1 MLWPFS
7 LSQVAGLRD
16 NEGECWSTLQNFGV
30 IHTEHLIILAFMEIN
45 LRIGKVQLQSIESV
59 VNGSHFTPFR
69 LSWNALWS
77 VGFSTE
83 CAARLATD
91 GLLVLS
97 LSLREI
103 GDHIS

>member
-1 MLWPFS
+1 
-7 LSQVAGLRD
+7 
-16 NEGECWSTLQNFGV
+16 
-30 IHTEHLIILAFMEIN
+30 MEIN
-45 LRIGKVQLQSIESV
+45 PRIGKVKLQSTEFV
-59 VNGSHFTPFR
+59 VNGSHFTPFP

-77 VGFSTE
+77 VGFSSE

-97 LSLREI
+97 LSLKEI

>member
-1 MLWPFS
+1 
-7 LSQVAGLRD
+7 
-16 NEGECWSTLQNFGV
+16 
-30 IHTEHLIILAFMEIN
+30 MEIN
-45 LRIGKVQLQSIESV
+45 LRVEKVSLQSTESV

-97 LSLREI
+97 LSLKEI